1 MRPVRIRAEGP
12 SRGANC
18 SPSGGSEAAKPQAWG
33 PFRAGAQPQAWRP
46 LARGF
51 TLVEILVVLVILAVT
66 GSLAIVAIERDER
79 HLAAREAK
87 RFAGA
92 LEFAAARAQ
101 ARNETLG
108 VSADRTIR
116 FWRRE
121 SGADRWIALDD
132 DVLGPRVLPEPLVGA
147 PTTYAGQRVAPDT
160 IVPLRASGRN
170 EPFTFAVASPVWLV
184 VLAADPLNRV
194 SITEPTPVAP

>member
-1 MRPVRIRAEGP
+1 ML
-12 SRGANC
+12 
-18 SPSGGSEAAKPQAWG
+18 SPHGI
-33 PFRAGAQPQAWRP
+33 
-46 LARGF
+46 RGF
-51 TLVEILVVLVILAVT
+51 TLVEILVVLVILALA
-66 GSLAIVAIERDER
+66 GGLAITAVQSDER

-116 FWRRE
+116 FWHRD
-121 SGADRWIALDD
+121 GAGDRWLPIDD
-132 DVLGPRVLPEPLVGA
+132 DVLGARVLPEPLVAA
-147 PTTYAGQRVAPDT
+147 PASYAGQRVPADA

-170 EPFTFAVASPVWLV
+170 EPFTFTIASPAWLV
-184 VLAADPLNRV
+184 VLTADPLNRV
-194 SITEPTPVAP
+194 SITEPVPAAP

>member
-1 MRPVRIRAEGP
+1 MVGGRRP
-12 SRGANC
+12 
-18 SPSGGSEAAKPQAWG
+18 
-33 PFRAGAQPQAWRP
+33 
-46 LARGF
+46 RGF
-51 TLVEILVVLVILAVT
+51 TLVEILVVLVIIALVGGLALVT
-66 GSLAIVAIERDER
+66 LERDER
-79 HLAAREAK
+79 RLAAREAK

-121 SGADRWIALDD
+121 PSGERWLPLDD
-132 DVLGPRVLPEPLVGA
+132 DVLGARVLPEPLLA
-147 PTTYAGQRVAPDT
+147 TPLSYAGQRVAANT

-170 EPFTFAVASPVWLV
+170 EPFTFSLASPGWLV

-194 SITEPTPVAP
+194 SIDEPVPNAP

>member
-1 MRPVRIRAEGP
+1 MI
-12 SRGANC
+12 
-18 SPSGGSEAAKPQAWG
+18 GGS
-33 PFRAGAQPQAWRP
+33 WR
-46 LARGF
+46 RGF
-51 TLVEILVVLVILAVT
+51 TLVEILVVLVIIALVGGLALVT
-66 GSLAIVAIERDER
+66 LERDER
-79 HLAAREAK
+79 RLAAREAK

-121 SGADRWIALDD
+121 PSGERWLPIEDN
-132 DVLGPRVLPEPLVGA
+132 VLGAHVLPEPLLA
-147 PTTYAGQRVAPDT
+147 TPLSYAGQRVAANT
-160 IVPLRASGRN
+160 IVPFRASGRN
-170 EPFTFAVASPVWLV
+170 EPFTFMLASPSWLV

-194 SITEPTPVAP
+194 SIDGPVPNTP

>member
-1 MRPVRIRAEGP
+1 P
-12 SRGANC
+12 SAGT
-18 SPSGGSEAAKPQAWG
+18 EAAKPQAWG

-51 TLVEILVVLVILAVT
+51 TLVEILVVLVILAVA

-121 SGADRWIALDD
+121 PSGDRWLPLDD
-132 DVLGPRVLPEPLVGA
+132 DVLGARALPEPLVA
-147 PTTYAGQRVAPDT
+147 VPSSYAGQRIAADA

-170 EPFTFAVASPVWLV
+170 EPFTFTVASPAWLV
-184 VLAADPLNRV
+184 VVAADPLNRV
-194 SITEPTPVAP
+194 SIGDPVPTIP

>member
-1 MRPVRIRAEGP
+1 MIGGRRP
-12 SRGANC
+12 
-18 SPSGGSEAAKPQAWG
+18 
-33 PFRAGAQPQAWRP
+33 
-46 LARGF
+46 RGF
-51 TLVEILVVLVILAVT
+51 TLVEILVVLVIVALVGGLALVT
-66 GSLAIVAIERDER
+66 LERDER
-79 HLAAREAK
+79 RVAVREAK

-121 SGADRWIALDD
+121 PSGERWLPLDD
-132 DVLGPRVLPEPLVGA
+132 DVLGARILPQPLLA
-147 PTTYAGQRVAPDT
+147 TPLSYAGQRVAANT

-170 EPFTFAVASPVWLV
+170 EPFAFALASPAWLV

-194 SITEPTPVAP
+194 SIEDPVPNAP

>member
-1 MRPVRIRAEGP
+1 VRVRNPEP
-12 SRGANC
+12 
-18 SPSGGSEAAKPQAWG
+18 
-33 PFRAGAQPQAWRP
+33 
-46 LARGF
+46 GF
-51 TLVEILVVLVILAVT
+51 TLVEILVVLVILAVA
-66 GSLAIVAIERDER
+66 GGLAIVAIERDDR

-121 SGADRWIALDD
+121 PSGERWLPLDD
-132 DVLGPRVLPEPLVGA
+132 DVLGPRMLPEPLVAA
-147 PTTYAGQRVAPDT
+147 PTSYAGQHVAADA
-160 IVPLRASGRN
+160 IVPIRASGRN
-170 EPFTFAVASPVWLV
+170 EPYTFSIASPAWVV

-194 SITEPTPVAP
+194 SIGDPISTAP

>member
-1 MRPVRIRAEGP
+1 MQRRVAARA
-12 SRGANC
+12 
-18 SPSGGSEAAKPQAWG
+18 
-33 PFRAGAQPQAWRP
+33 
-46 LARGF
+46 F
-51 TLVEILVVLVILAVT
+51 TLVEILVVLVILAVA
-66 GSLAIVAIERDER
+66 GGLAVVAFERDDR

-121 SGADRWIALDD
+121 PSGDRWLPLDD
-132 DVLGPRVLPEPLVGA
+132 DVLRARALPEPLVA
-147 PTTYAGQRVAPDT
+147 VPSSYAGQRIAADT

-170 EPFTFAVASPVWLV
+170 EPFTFTVASPAWLV
-184 VLAADPLNRV
+184 VVAADPLNRV
-194 SITEPTPVAP
+194 SIGDPIPTTP

>member
-1 MRPVRIRAEGP
+1 MI
-12 SRGANC
+12 
-18 SPSGGSEAAKPQAWG
+18 GG
-33 PFRAGAQPQAWRP
+33 RRR
-46 LARGF
+46 RGF
-51 TLVEILVVLVILAVT
+51 TLVEILVVLVNIALVGGLAMVT
-66 GSLAIVAIERDER
+66 LERDER
-79 HLAAREAK
+79 RLAAREAK

-121 SGADRWIALDD
+121 PSGERWLPLDD
-132 DVLGPRVLPEPLVGA
+132 DVLGARVLPEPLLA
-147 PTTYAGQRVAPDT
+147 TPLSYAGQRIAANT

-170 EPFTFAVASPVWLV
+170 EPFAFTLASPAWLV

-194 SITEPTPVAP
+194 SIDGPVPNNP